1 MLYRVFHN
9 SNSGNFIFMKMLVLS
24 LFLLT
29 LLASSCRKASNDT
42 TYPLPANTW
51 QVRDTKFE
59 EHSSQ
64 WLKEKVMPATDSVTS
79 LYVGT
84 DSGYPSAIILRF
96 THRPVAAQTFKVVA
110 SPSADDEV
118 AIQTYQD
125 YSSNAYSQDDTGM
138 YITATPVNGVMTF
151 TSDNVK
157 LKSVGWVSS
166 SFPNCKMNITE

>member
-1 MLYRVFHN
+1 MIYSMFREVN
-9 SNSGNFIFMKMLVLS
+9 SANFMSMKHVVLLS
-24 LFLLT
+24 FTLALLIT
-29 LLASSCRKASNDT
+29 ACRKVSNDT

-84 DSGYPSAIILRF
+84 DSGYPSAIVLRF
-96 THRPVAAQTFKVVA
+96 THRPIAAQTFKVVA

-138 YITATPVNGVMTF
+138 YVTATPVNGVMTF